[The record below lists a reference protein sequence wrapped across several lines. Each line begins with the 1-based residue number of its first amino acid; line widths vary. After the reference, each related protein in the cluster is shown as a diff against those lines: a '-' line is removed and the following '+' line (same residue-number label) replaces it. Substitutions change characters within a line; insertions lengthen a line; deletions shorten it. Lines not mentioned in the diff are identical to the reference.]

1 MDARNFV
8 QGLIHHQPT
17 KKSLD
22 FEKELR
28 EASDQLRNR
37 EISTFQF
44 LNRVTSSKHDNQLV
58 DETWGM
64 NHSRINLKTEVELP
78 EDEEDPDSPE
88 SEAVDSDAVAT
99 DSD

>member
-1 MDARNFV
+1 M
-8 QGLIHHQPT
+8 
-17 KKSLD
+17 
-22 FEKELR
+22 
-28 EASDQLRNR
+28 
-37 EISTFQF
+37 
-44 LNRVTSSKHDNQLV
+44 

-88 SEAVDSDAVAT
+88 SEAVDSDVVAT